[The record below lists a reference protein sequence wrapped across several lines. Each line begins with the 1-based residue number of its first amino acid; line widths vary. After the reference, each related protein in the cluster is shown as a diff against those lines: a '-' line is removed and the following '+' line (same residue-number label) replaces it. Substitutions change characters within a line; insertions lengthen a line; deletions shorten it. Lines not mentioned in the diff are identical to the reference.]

1 MANAPVVVLGS
12 GLAGWTSI
20 KEFRKHDSQT
30 PVVMVT
36 ASSGDAYPKPAL
48 STAFA
53 QAKTPAQL
61 INGQAA
67 DLAASLNVSC
77 HANTRAL
84 SLNLSTQQLHTD
96 TQTLTYSRLV
106 LAQGAEPIRLA
117 LSGDA
122 ADSVLSVN
130 QWADYALLR
139 ERLQPGARVLIMG
152 AGLIGCEFANDLA
165 GAGFQVQLVDP
176 ADRALAALLP
186 EPASAPLQQALGNL
200 GVVWHWHNR
209 VTSESRQG
217 AALQAQLANGETLHV
232 D

>member
-122 ADSVLSVN
+122 ADSVLSVT
-130 QWADYALLR
+130 QWAD
-139 ERLQPGARVLIMG
+139 
-152 AGLIGCEFANDLA
+152 
-165 GAGFQVQLVDP
+165 
-176 ADRALAALLP
+176 
-186 EPASAPLQQALGNL
+186 
-200 GVVWHWHNR
+200 
-209 VTSESRQG
+209 
-217 AALQAQLANGETLHV
+217 
-232 D
+232 